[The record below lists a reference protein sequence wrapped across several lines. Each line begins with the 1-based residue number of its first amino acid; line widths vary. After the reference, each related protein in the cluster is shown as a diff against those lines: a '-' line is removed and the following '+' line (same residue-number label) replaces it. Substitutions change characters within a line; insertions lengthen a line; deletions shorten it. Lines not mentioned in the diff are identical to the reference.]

1 MSEEKEKIEA
11 KQEEEVKKETPEEAR
26 KKTIQFIIFTA
37 VLLLVFLAIVFVPKF
52 INKTKI
58 ESYKYNNFDFAQ
70 VGKFWYTEIQSG
82 NQRSPVPFYYHPSEL
97 EDIIIDSTLK
107 EKFFDMQ
114 RNNGSIFITLDP
126 DSESNE
132 IVLAGV
138 EISKITGQW
147 YQIPT
152 SSAFIKAPS
161 NALTES
167 ETPIITCKHSSNR
180 TLVVWL
186 TLSDVNLASAEGYC
200 VIIEAKTYTD
210 MIRVADRTIYQL
222 LGIMN

>member
-1 MSEEKEKIEA
+1 MNEEEEKK
-11 KQEEEVKKETPEEAR
+11 EELVKEETPEEAR
-26 KKTIQFIIFTA
+26 AKTINFIIFA
-37 VLLLVFLAIVFVPKF
+37 SILIILFLAIVFVPKF
-52 INKTKI
+52 INKTKF
-58 ESYKYNNFDFAQ
+58 EGNKYNNFEFTP

-107 EKFFDMQ
+107 EKFLDMK

-132 IVLAGV
+132 VVLAGV

-152 SSAFIKAPS
+152 SSAFIKPPS
-161 NALTES
+161 NAVTES
-167 ETPIITCKHSSNR
+167 ETPIITCRHSSNR

-186 TLSDVNLASAEGYC
+186 TLSNVNLASSEGYC
-200 VIIEAKTYTD
+200 VILEAKTYTD
-210 MIRVADRTIYQL
+210 MIRVADRVVYQL
-222 LGIMN
+222 LGIMD